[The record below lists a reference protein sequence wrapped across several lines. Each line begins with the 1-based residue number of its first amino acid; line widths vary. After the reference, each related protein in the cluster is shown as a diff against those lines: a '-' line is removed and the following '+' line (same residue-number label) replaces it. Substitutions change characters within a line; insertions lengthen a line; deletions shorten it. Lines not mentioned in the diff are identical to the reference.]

1 MDAPQERKKHATVVL
16 DFLEAIRC
24 RYPEAKRIYVVMDN
38 LSTHNTSD
46 LAVVPTQPGF
56 ARIHRHQRLMDE
68 SARMSSHGSPLL
80 RHQE

>member
-1 MDAPQERKKHATVVL
+1 MHHKRKKHATVVL
-16 DFLEAIRC
+16 DFLKAIRC

-38 LSTHNTSD
+38 LSTHKT
-46 LAVVPTQPGF
+46 PTILQWCRHNQVSP
-56 ARIHRHQRLMDE
+56 RIHRHQRLMDE